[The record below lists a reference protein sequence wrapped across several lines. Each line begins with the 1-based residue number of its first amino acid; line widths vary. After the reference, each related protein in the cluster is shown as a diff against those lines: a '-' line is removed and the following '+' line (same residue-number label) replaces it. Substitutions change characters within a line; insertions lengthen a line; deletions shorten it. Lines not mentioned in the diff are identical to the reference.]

1 MTVDP
6 KEFELEYFKKNG
18 FIRQQCK
25 VCGTYFWSQRISD
38 VCGESPCVE
47 NTFIGNTPT
56 ILHLD
61 LNGVREAF
69 LSFFNKSGHT
79 IIEPYPVVCRW
90 RDDLLVTIAS
100 IVDFQP
106 YVTNGEIPPPANPLV
121 VSQPC
126 LRFEDIDNVGITSG
140 RHLTIFEMGGAHAFN
155 YPEKEVYWKD
165 KTVEYHHE
173 LITKVFGVKSD
184 KISYKEHL
192 WSGGGNA
199 GPAVEAVV
207 DGLEISTLVFMSYK
221 MENGQWVPTIVWT
234 VDTGY
239 GLERWAWLS
248 LGTPTAFH
256 AIYGHLL
263 PKFMKI
269 MGVECENRILVETG
283 KLSGALNV
291 EKPNLS
297 SQTRELIAK
306 KLGFS
311 VNKYMERIEPFE
323 KVCTLLDHSKALIF
337 LLAEGVVPSNV
348 KTGYLARMLLRRIYR
363 ILSEFGRE
371 NQLLE
376 LIEPQID
383 YWGKYFRNI
392 EINRNEILKLAQI
405 EAEKYKRTLERELE
419 ILTKKLNNLIKEGKR
434 EVPKEM
440 IVEAYESHGIHP
452 MQLKEW
458 AMKLGLTSNIPQD
471 FFSSIIKM
479 HTRKTIEVEEK
490 DELETIILEKKV
502 PPTEK
507 LFYENPKLL
516 QFNARVIY
524 VYKNNVVL
532 DKTAFYAESG
542 GQLSDIGKITWKDGE
557 TAVRYVKKI
566 GGVIVHEVEDAPPS
580 NTEIT
585 GYVDKDRREQL
596 SIHHTATHIING
608 AARKVLGEHVW
619 QAGAQKDVK
628 EAHLDITHYT
638 NITDEE
644 IKRIEEIANEIVRKN
659 IRVEIYNLPRLEAER
674 KYGYRLYQGGVVP
687 GKEIRVIKIGDHDV
701 EACGGTHALNTGEIG
716 FIKIVKVEHIQDGIE
731 RIVFVASK
739 AALEKVQEAF
749 GILRDISR
757 KMQTPTEKVAEA
769 VDKIIKENEETRKRI
784 KRYSKR
790 LSEYSLPYIR
800 EKSETFSGIRLYYIV
815 DSDLDESTH
824 IEIGS
829 AAIEEIQ
836 DLLYCALIPLN
847 NVVQV
852 VVFSGKKIQEKN
864 IIARDTANFIAK
876 MLNGAAGG
884 DKRFG
889 RGGGRNID
897 KLNLIKDKLVEY
909 LKEKSVNS

>member
-1 MTVDP
+1 MAVDP

-18 FIRQQCK
+18 FIRQKCK

-56 ILHLD
+56 TLHLD
-61 LNGVREAF
+61 LNGVRETF
-69 LSFFNKSGHT
+69 LNFFNKNGHT

-126 LRFEDIDNVGITSG
+126 LRFEDIDNVGVTSG

-173 LITKVFGVKSD
+173 LITKVFGVKSE

-199 GPAVEAVV
+199 GPAVEAIV
-207 DGLEISTLVFMSYK
+207 DGLEISTLVFMCYK
-221 MENGQWVPTIVWT
+221 MENGYWVPTIVRT

-256 AIYGHLL
+256 AIFGPLL
-263 PKFMKI
+263 PKFMEV
-269 MGVECENRILVETG
+269 MGVECENRVLIETG

-297 SQTRELIAK
+297 NQTREMVAK
-306 KLGFS
+306 RLGFL
-311 VNKYMERIEPFE
+311 VDEYMRRIEPFE
-323 KVCTLLDHSKALIF
+323 KVCTVLDHTKALIF

-363 ILSEFGRE
+363 ILYEFRCE

-376 LIEPQID
+376 LLEYQID
-383 YWGKYFRNI
+383 YWGKFFRNI

-405 EAEKYKRTLERELE
+405 EVEKYRRTLEREMETLV
-419 ILTKKLNNLIKEGKR
+419 KKLNSLRKEGKR
-434 EVPKEM
+434 EVPREV

-452 MQLKEW
+452 MQLKEQ
-458 AMKLGLTSNIPQD
+458 AMKLGLITSIPQD
-471 FFSSIIKM
+471 FFSSIVKM
-479 HTRKTIEVEEK
+479 HTRKTAEIKEK
-490 DELETIILEKKV
+490 NELETIFLEKKI

-507 LFYENPKLL
+507 LFYEDPKLL
-516 QFNARVIY
+516 QFKAKTIHVH
-524 VYKNNVVL
+524 NNYIVL
-532 DKTAFYAESG
+532 DRTAFYAESG
-542 GQLSDIGKITWKDGE
+542 GQLSDSGKITWKDGE
-557 TAVRYVKKI
+557 CVVKYVKKI
-566 GGVIVHEVEDAPPS
+566 GGIIVHEIEGTIPPL

-585 GYVDKDRREQL
+585 GYVDKERREQL

-628 EAHLDITHYT
+628 EARLDITHYT
-638 NITDEE
+638 NITEE
-644 IKRIEEIANEIVRKN
+644 EVKRIEEIANEIVRKN
-659 IRVEIYNLPRLEAER
+659 IQVEIYNLPRLEAEKR
-674 KYGYRLYQGGVVP
+674 YGYRLYQGGVVP

-701 EACGGTHALNTGEIG
+701 EACGGTHVSNTGEIG
-716 FIKIVKVEHIQDGIE
+716 FIKVVKVEHIQDGVE
-731 RIVFVASK
+731 RIVFVAGK

-749 GILRDISR
+749 GILKDISR
-757 KMQTPTEKVAEA
+757 KMQTPSEKVVES
-769 VDKIIKENEETRKRI
+769 VEKMIKENEEIRRKV
-784 KRYSKR
+784 KKYSKR
-790 LSEYSLPYIR
+790 LSEYSLPYIK
-800 EKSETFSGIRLYYIV
+800 EKAEILSGIRLYYV
-815 DSDLDESTH
+815 VNNDLDESTH

-829 AAIEEIQ
+829 TAIEEIQ
-836 DLLYCALIPLN
+836 NLLYCALIPLN

-852 VVFSGKKIQEKN
+852 VVFSGKQAQEKG
-864 IIARDTANFIAK
+864 ISAKDVANFVAK
-876 MLNGAAGG
+876 ILDGAAGG

-897 KLNLIKDKLVEY
+897 KLNLIKDKLIEY
-909 LKEKSVNS
+909 LKDKRCE

>member
-1 MTVDP
+1 MAVDP

-18 FIRQQCK
+18 FIRQKCK

-47 NTFIGNTPT
+47 NTFIGNAPT

-69 LSFFNKSGHT
+69 ISFFNKNGHT

-221 MENGQWVPTIVWT
+221 MENGEWVPTIVRT

-269 MGVECENRILVETG
+269 MEVECENRILVETG

-297 SQTRELIAK
+297 RQTRELIAK
-306 KLGFS
+306 RLGFS
-311 VNKYMERIEPFE
+311 VNEYIKRIEPFE

-363 ILSEFGRE
+363 ILSEFERE
-371 NQLLE
+371 NQLIELLE
-376 LIEPQID
+376 YQID

-405 EAEKYKRTLERELE
+405 EIEKYKRTLERELE
-419 ILTKKLNNLIKEGKR
+419 ILTKKLNNLLKEGKR

-452 MQLKEW
+452 MQLKEQ
-458 AMKLGLTSNIPQD
+458 AMRLGLTSNIPQD

-524 VYKNNVVL
+524 VHKNNVIL

-566 GGVIVHEVEDAPPS
+566 GGVIVHEVEYTPPP

-628 EAHLDITHYT
+628 EARLDITHYT

-659 IRVEIYNLPRLEAER
+659 IQVEIYNLPRLEAER

-701 EACGGTHALNTGEIG
+701 EACGGTHVLNTGEIG

-731 RIVFVASK
+731 RIVFAAGK

-749 GILRDISR
+749 GILKDISR

-769 VDKIIKENEETRKRI
+769 LEKIIRENEETRKRV

-852 VVFSGKKIQEKN
+852 VVFSGKQAQEKN

-876 MLNGAAGG
+876 ILNGAAGG

-897 KLNLIKDKLVEY
+897 KLNLVKDKLIEY